1 MELEKSNS
9 KQTTSLE
16 RTRQDGVVML
26 LKAKNWTE
34 LVKSVPNS
42 VEKIMDEPLICQL
55 VKQVGKDS
63 LQQLLEAEI
72 IRLANQMNV
81 SNNINATQVPFI
93 AETLLDTYPTE
104 SLADF
109 ILVFKRG
116 SIGFYGNTYHKLDCA
131 TIMEWMAKHI
141 EEKAIYRERDNTRL
155 KQAESA
161 VKIDYAAYI
170 ERRKKAEEMERE
182 SKIAAI
188 VKKDELGQFRE
199 GYKPLSEE
207 ELLKRELHLEWIR
220 ENVHPITKKLIG
232 IPEEEWLKKKG

>member
-1 MELEKSNS
+1 
-9 KQTTSLE
+9 
-16 RTRQDGVVML
+16 ML

-55 VKQVGKDS
+55 VKQVGKES
-63 LQQLLEAEI
+63 LQQLLEAQI
-72 IRLANQMNV
+72 IILANQMNV
-81 SNNINATQVPFI
+81 SNNVNATQVPFI

-131 TIMEWMAKHI
+131 TIMEWMGKHI
-141 EEKAIYRERDNTRL
+141 EKKAMYRERDNTRL
-155 KQAESA
+155 KQAESE

-170 ERRKKAEEMERE
+170 ERMRKQEEIERE

-188 VKKDELGQFRE
+188 VKEDEFIQFRE
-199 GYKPLSEE
+199 NRKSNIDKYLAEKARLKAAIESRGLDKLTGMEGLKSFEIEGIAVWARNKEE
-207 ELLKRELHLEWIR
+207 AQEIFVEVYI
-220 ENVHPITKKLIG
+220 
-232 IPEEEWLKKKG
+232 